1 MNSAPPVSVLSLLH
15 GGCAI
20 YPDSQTG
27 WFMAFIICCGTNDHT
42 HKGDCFQRT
51 LAQGGVW
58 WFDLNGRDAVTVAY
72 LSKMAEI
79 LTVSHSEASFE
90 KHLLFNATF
99 TPKGKLRLN
108 TFILFLRLKTHSAI
122 LLYNQAHNLCSLLYL
137 HWFMGIIFSE
147 RCTWTGPHSCQGHT
161 ETHRT
166 DKKLVSDEEV
176 NPCSDGNVSEYAVW
190 VWIVPEQW
198 WSLCSHRSLLQSPS
212 MGIWAWHLPGRPLPL
227 LA

>member
-1 MNSAPPVSVLSLLH
+1 MNVCLGAPQEKPHLLVTPALFPDNGMNSAPPVSVLSLLH

-122 LLYNQAHNLCSLLYL
+122 LLYNQAHNLSVHC
-137 HWFMGIIFSE
+137 FIFIGS
-147 RCTWTGPHSCQGHT
+147 RGSSSASGAHGQVLTLVRATPRHTGQT
-161 ETHRT
+161 R
-166 DKKLVSDEEV
+166 
-176 NPCSDGNVSEYAVW
+176 N
-190 VWIVPEQW
+190 
-198 WSLCSHRSLLQSPS
+198 
-212 MGIWAWHLPGRPLPL
+212 
-227 LA
+227 